1 MKILYVEDNPNDADL
16 ARRRLR
22 KHAPEFEL
30 EVVATQSEAVSR
42 LSGKDAFSFDMVLT
56 DLQLPDGDGVSLLTY
71 IRERGMPLAV
81 VVITGMGDERT
92 AVTAIKAGADDYV
105 SKRDNYLERLPFTLE
120 NALCARRAQATRQSR
135 TLKALY
141 AEHYDS
147 DIDLTLRHFRRYA
160 PHIQLDVAPNG
171 AEALQRLSQ
180 AGEANRYDVILLDY
194 RLPGLN
200 ALEVL
205 KEMRQ
210 ARALDTPVVL
220 VTGQGDEEVALQAL
234 KLGAA
239 SYLVKN
245 HGYLHQLPA
254 ELENAC
260 YRADI
265 IREQAAL
272 RQSEER
278 FRSAFDHAT
287 IGMALIDLDGRFLQ
301 VNRSVCELFGYSEQ
315 ELIGGNFKSHTHP
328 DDLDS

>member
-30 EVVATQSEAVSR
+30 EVVETQSEAVSR
-42 LSGKDAFSFDMVLT
+42 LSGKDASSFDMVLT

-160 PHIQLDVAPNG
+160 PHIQLDVAPTG
-171 AEALQRLSQ
+171 AEAIQRLSQ
-180 AGEANRYDVILLDY
+180 MGEANRYDVILLDY

-245 HGYLHQLPA
+245 PGYLYQLPA

-260 YRADI
+260 FRAEI

-272 RQSEER
+272 RESEER
-278 FRSAFDHAT
+278 FRNIADTAPVMIWISGTDKLCNFFNKPW
-287 IGMALIDLDGRFLQ
+287 LDFTGRTMQ
-301 VNRSVCELFGYSEQ
+301 EELGDGWS
-315 ELIGGNFKSHTHP
+315 KA
-328 DDLDS
+328 